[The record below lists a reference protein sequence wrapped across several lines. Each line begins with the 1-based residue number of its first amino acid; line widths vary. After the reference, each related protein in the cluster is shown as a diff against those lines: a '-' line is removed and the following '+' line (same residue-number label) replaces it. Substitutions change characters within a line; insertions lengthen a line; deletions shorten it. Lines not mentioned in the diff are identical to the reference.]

1 MKEDR
6 DLKILIKKDV
16 ERTMQEYKLFKNQLI
31 QQKMEEILYVWAKE
45 YPEFR
50 YQ

>member
-16 ERTMQEYKLFKNQLI
+16 ERTMQEY
-31 QQKMEEILYVWAKE
+31 
-45 YPEFR
+45 
-50 YQ
+50 